1 MSSRPPW
8 TRVLLPLTLAATS
21 ALVARLDSHKIISS
35 PYTYNDDIFP
45 ILRDKCGQC
54 HVDGGVA
61 PMSLVTYMDAYPWA
75 ESIRAELITG
85 HMPPSASVDVPG
97 RFRNIP
103 SITASELDKILTWA
117 SGGTPEYKPTDPTA
131 APPPFASRQGWRL
144 GPPDLV
150 VQPADGFTIAANTAE
165 ITREFTLHTGLAEEK
180 WVKAVDVLPGTPAVV
195 RHAIVEVRGSSSEGG
210 RLPIERTLAVWAPG
224 DIPVEAEIGSGFRL
238 PADADL
244 TLRVHYKKT
253 YKYDGQPLTDRTA
266 VGLYFATPPREP
278 LRRFIVSSPP
288 LAPGIDNRLRLSQM
302 VDEDLTISSF
312 TPDPMLTNARIEI
325 TAVQADGTLVPVAKM
340 AIRPDWT
347 RRYWLA
353 RPLALPRGS
362 RIDVVLTLNDADGLL
377 PPAASPLGPQMLS
390 GMSVGIVFDVV
401 DGLGHPTR

>member
-1 MSSRPPW
+1 VSARQPW
-8 TRVLLPLTLAATS
+8 TRALLALTLGATS
-21 ALVARLDSHKIISS
+21 AFVARLDSHKIISS

-54 HVDGGVA
+54 HVEGGVA

-97 RFRNIP
+97 RFRNVP
-103 SITASELDKILTWA
+103 SIAASDIDKILTWA

-131 APPPFASRQGWRL
+131 APPPFANPHAWRL

-150 VQPADGFTIAANTAE
+150 VQPAYEFTVPANAAEVTQ
-165 ITREFTLHTGLAEEK
+165 EFTLHTGLAEEK

-195 RHAIVEVRGSSSEGG
+195 RHAIVEVRSSSPEGG

-224 DIPVEAEIGSGFRL
+224 DIPVEAESGSAFRL
-238 PADADL
+238 PAGADL

-266 VGLYFATPPREP
+266 VGLYFAAPPREP
-278 LRRFIVSSPP
+278 LRRFTVSSPP
-288 LAPGIDNRLRLSQM
+288 LAPGIDNRLHLSQM
-302 VDEDLTISSF
+302 VDEDLTIASF
-312 TPDPMLTNARIEI
+312 TPDPMLTNARLEI
-325 TAVQADGTLVPVAKM
+325 TAVQADGTAVPVVKA

-353 RPLALPRGS
+353 RPLALARGS

-390 GMSVGIVFDVV
+390 GMPVGIVFDVV
-401 DGLGHPTR
+401 GGLRHATR